1 MNLLETV
8 EQDTMPTHYKQMT
21 QAEMIA
27 RVTEIKDQL
36 GENLFIPCHHY
47 QKDEVVPFA
56 DAIGDSLQLAQIAAQ
71 NKKAKHIVFCGVHFM
86 AETADMLTTS
96 EQIVTLPDMRAGCS
110 MADMADIHQLTNAW
124 PKLQTLFGDTI
135 LPVTYINSTA
145 AIKSFVGEH
154 GGTTVT
160 SSNATKIVSWALEQK
175 ERIFFLPDQHLG
187 RNTAFELGIPL
198 EHMAIWNPI
207 KNELEYEGNLDDC
220 KVILWK
226 GYCSVHQHFT
236 VKNIEN
242 IRKNHP
248 NMRIIVHP
256 ECTHE
261 VVSLADDSGSTKKI
275 VTEINN
281 AAPGKEWAVGTEA
294 NLVGR
299 IIQENPD
306 KKIVSLNPFMCP
318 CMTMNRIDLPHLLW
332 TLEAIQNG
340 ERRNQIKVDEQTTKF
355 ALKALERMLQLS

>member
-8 EQDTMPTHYKQMT
+8 EQDTMPTHYKHLT
-21 QAEMIA
+21 QTEMIA
-27 RVTEIKDQL
+27 RVTEIKTQL
-36 GENLFIPCHHY
+36 GTDLFIPCHHY

-71 NKKAKHIVFCGVHFM
+71 NKKAKHIIFCGVHFM
-86 AETADMLTTS
+86 AETADMLTTN

-281 AAPGKEWAVGTEA
+281 AAPGTEWAVGTEA

-299 IIQENPD
+299 IIQENPE

-340 ERRNQIKVDEQTTKF
+340 EKRNQIKVDEQTTKF

>member
-1 MNLLETV
+1 MNLLETI
-8 EQDTMPTHYKQMT
+8 ENDTMPTRYKLMSKDEMT
-21 QAEMIA
+21 K
-27 RVTEIKDQL
+27 RVFEIKQQL
-36 GENLFIPCHHY
+36 GEDLFIPCHHY

-56 DAIGDSLQLAQIAAQ
+56 DAIGDSLQLAQIAAS

-86 AETADMLTTS
+86 AETADMLTTN
-96 EQIVTLPDMRAGCS
+96 EQIVTLPDKRAGCS
-110 MADMADIHQLTNAW
+110 MADMADIHQLTNTW
-124 PKLQTLFGDTI
+124 PKLQELFGDTI

-145 AIKSFVGEH
+145 AIKSFVGEY

-160 SSNATKIVSWALEQK
+160 SSNATKIVAWALEQK

-198 EHMAIWNPI
+198 EAMAIWDPI
-207 KNELEYEGNLDDC
+207 KNRLEYDGDLADC

-242 IRKNHP
+242 IRKNSP

-275 VTEINN
+275 VTEISN
-281 AAPGKEWAVGTEA
+281 AAPGTEWAIGTEA

-340 ERRNQIKVDEQTTKF
+340 EQRNQIKVDEQTTEF

>member
-1 MNLLETV
+1 
-8 EQDTMPTHYKQMT
+8 
-21 QAEMIA
+21 
-27 RVTEIKDQL
+27 
-36 GENLFIPCHHY
+36 
-47 QKDEVVPFA
+47 
-56 DAIGDSLQLAQIAAQ
+56 
-71 NKKAKHIVFCGVHFM
+71 M

-207 KNELEYEGNLDDC
+207 K
-220 KVILWK
+220 
-226 GYCSVHQHFT
+226 
-236 VKNIEN
+236 
-242 IRKNHP
+242 
-248 NMRIIVHP
+248 
-256 ECTHE
+256 
-261 VVSLADDSGSTKKI
+261 
-275 VTEINN
+275 
-281 AAPGKEWAVGTEA
+281 
-294 NLVGR
+294 
-299 IIQENPD
+299 
-306 KKIVSLNPFMCP
+306 
-318 CMTMNRIDLPHLLW
+318 MN
-332 TLEAIQNG
+332 
-340 ERRNQIKVDEQTTKF
+340 
-355 ALKALERMLQLS
+355 

>member
-8 EQDTMPTHYKQMT
+8 EQDTMPTHYKHLT
-21 QAEMIA
+21 QTEMIA
-27 RVTEIKDQL
+27 RVTEIKTQL
-36 GENLFIPCHHY
+36 GSDLFIPCHHY

-56 DAIGDSLQLAQIAAQ
+56 DAIGDSLQLAQIAEQ

-226 GYCSVHQHFT
+226 GCCSVHQHFT

-281 AAPGKEWAVGTEA
+281 AAPGTEWAVGTEA

-340 ERRNQIKVDEQTTKF
+340 EKRNQIKVDEQTTKF

>member
-248 NMRIIVHP
+248 KMRIIVHP

-281 AAPGKEWAVGTEA
+281 AVPGTEWAVGTEA

-332 TLEAIQNG
+332 TLAAIQNG
-340 ERRNQIKVDEQTTKF
+340 EQRNQIKVDEQTTKF

>member
-124 PKLQTLFGDTI
+124 PKLQNLFGDTI

-281 AAPGKEWAVGTEA
+281 AAPGTEWAVGTEA

-318 CMTMNRIDLPHLLW
+318 CMTMNRIDLPYLLW

-340 ERRNQIKVDEQTTKF
+340 EKRNQIKVDEQTTKF

>member
-281 AAPGKEWAVGTEA
+281 AAPGTEWAVGTEA

-306 KKIVSLNPFMCP
+306 KKIISLNPFMCP
-318 CMTMNRIDLPHLLW
+318 CMTMNRIDLPHLLL

-340 ERRNQIKVDEQTTKF
+340 EKRNQIKVDEQTTKF

>member
-8 EQDTMPTHYKQMT
+8 EQDTMPTHYKHLT
-21 QAEMIA
+21 QTEMIA
-27 RVTEIKDQL
+27 RVTEIKTQL
-36 GENLFIPCHHY
+36 GTDLFIPCHHY

-56 DAIGDSLQLAQIAAQ
+56 DAIGDSLQLAQIAVQ

-281 AAPGKEWAVGTEA
+281 AAPGTEWAVGTEA

>member
-21 QAEMIA
+21 QVEMIA
-27 RVTEIKDQL
+27 RVTEIKAQL

-261 VVSLADDSGSTKKI
+261 VVSLADDSGSTKK
-275 VTEINN
+275 
-281 AAPGKEWAVGTEA
+281 
-294 NLVGR
+294 L
-299 IIQENPD
+299 
-306 KKIVSLNPFMCP
+306 
-318 CMTMNRIDLPHLLW
+318 
-332 TLEAIQNG
+332 
-340 ERRNQIKVDEQTTKF
+340 
-355 ALKALERMLQLS
+355 

>member
-124 PKLQTLFGDTI
+124 PKLQNLFRDTI

-281 AAPGKEWAVGTEA
+281 AAPGTEWAVGTEA

-306 KKIVSLNPFMCP
+306 KKIVLLNPFMCP

-340 ERRNQIKVDEQTTKF
+340 EKRNQIKVDEQTTKF

>member
-27 RVTEIKDQL
+27 RVTEIKAQL

-145 AIKSFVGEH
+145 AIKSFVGKH

-281 AAPGKEWAVGTEA
+281 AAPGTEWAVGTEA

>member
-8 EQDTMPTHYKQMT
+8 ENDTMPARYKLMSKEIMT
-21 QAEMIA
+21 E
-27 RVTEIKDQL
+27 RVFEIKQQL
-36 GENLFIPCHHY
+36 GQDLFIPCHHY

-56 DAIGDSLQLAQIAAQ
+56 DAIGDSLQLAQIAAN
-71 NKKAKHIVFCGVHFM
+71 NKQARNIVFCGVHFM
-86 AETADMLTTS
+86 AETADMLTTK

-124 PKLQTLFGDTI
+124 TKLQELFDDTI

-160 SSNATKIVSWALEQK
+160 SSNATKIVAWALEQK

-198 EHMAIWNPI
+198 DAMAIWDPI
-207 KNELEYEGNLDDC
+207 KNELDYEGHLANC

-242 IRKNHP
+242 IRKSSP

-281 AAPGKEWAVGTEA
+281 AAAGTEWAIGTEA
-294 NLVGR
+294 NLVAR

-318 CMTMNRIDLPHLLW
+318 CMTMNRIDLSHLLW

-340 ERRNQIKVDEQTTKF
+340 EKRNQIKVDEQTTKF

>member
-8 EQDTMPTHYKQMT
+8 KSDTMPEHYKLMSKT
-21 QAEMIA
+21 EMA
-27 RVTEIKDQL
+27 NRVMEIKQQL
-36 GENLFIPCHHY
+36 GEDLFIPCHHY

-56 DAIGDSLQLAQIAAQ
+56 DAIGDSLQLAQIATS
-71 NKKAKHIVFCGVHFM
+71 NKQAKHIVFCGVHFM
-86 AETADMLTTS
+86 AETADMLTTN
-96 EQIVTLPDMRAGCS
+96 EQMVTLPDMRAGCS

-124 PKLQTLFGDTI
+124 PILQNLFGDTI

-145 AIKSFVGEH
+145 AIKSFVGEY

-160 SSNATKIVSWALEQK
+160 SSNAATIVAWALEQK

-198 EHMAIWNPI
+198 DAMAIWDPI
-207 KNELEYEGNLDDC
+207 KNKLEYEGNLEDC

-236 VKNIEN
+236 VKNIET
-242 IRKNHP
+242 IRKNSP

-261 VVSLADDSGSTKKI
+261 VVSLADDFGSTKKI
-275 VTEINN
+275 VTEISN
-281 AAPGKEWAVGTEA
+281 AAPGTEWAIGTEA

-332 TLEAIQNG
+332 TLESIQNN
-340 ERRNQIKVDEQTTKF
+340 EKRNQIKVDEQTTKF